1 MRKLYLNVF
10 LISWMVMLSA
20 VPCGAYTQPKSLM
33 GSAGASWLANR
44 PMKEGMGS
52 DEQ

>member
-20 VPCGAYTQPKSLM
+20 AACGAHTQPKSLM
-33 GSAGASWLANR
+33 GSALEILALR
-44 PMKEGMGS
+44 T
-52 DEQ
+52 DR

>member
-20 VPCGAYTQPKSLM
+20 AACGAYTQPKSLM
-33 GSAGASWLANR
+33 GRRWSFLACE
-44 PMKEGMGS
+44 PTDEGGNG
-52 DEQ
+52 